1 MTDEGWV
8 ECVVALGTNQGD
20 REDIAF
26 RALADLR
33 ATEGFRVVSA
43 SSLYETVALGPQ
55 GPKPEAPGYLNQVIV
70 MKTAWSAAKTLDAL
84 MRIERDHGR
93 TREGVKFADRTLDLD
108 LIVYG
113 DVVSDDPHLTSPH
126 PRAHERR
133 FVLQPWLEISPLASI
148 PGKGPIR
155 ELLESLP
162 ADTP

>member
-33 ATEGFRVVSA
+33 ATEGFRVISA
-43 SSLYETVALGPQ
+43 SGLYDTVALGPE
-55 GPKPEAPGYLNQVIV
+55 GPNPEAPGYLNQVIV
-70 MKTAWSAAKTLDAL
+70 VETAWSAAKTLDAL

-113 DVVSDDPHLTSPH
+113 DVVSDDPDLTIPH

-133 FVLQPWLEISPLASI
+133 FVLQPWLEISPQASI
-148 PGKGPIR
+148 PGKGSIR
-155 ELLESLP
+155 ELLENLP
-162 ADTP
+162 ADAP